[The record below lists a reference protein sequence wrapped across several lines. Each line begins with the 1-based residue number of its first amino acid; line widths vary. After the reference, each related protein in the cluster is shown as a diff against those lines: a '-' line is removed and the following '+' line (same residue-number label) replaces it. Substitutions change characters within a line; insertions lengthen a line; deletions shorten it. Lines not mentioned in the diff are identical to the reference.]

1 MSLCRSVAQT
11 NLSLAIDRL
20 HRYQLITTREKK
32 LLLEKYSTLGKMG
45 KHSARENA
53 PDYSLRYVLLDLL
66 VQAKIFSTSG
76 TSSLMSFIAAPASS
90 RNLPPATIHVELD
103 TFIQRLDRAGL
114 LSDQT
119 KTHLV
124 LMNNDGRLGWEIEAA
139 EVSLY
144 AANQEYFLR
153 PEKLKRFADG
163 LRSTN
168 VLSEAN
174 YSLLMEKSRQGKL
187 HRYSEIPPYLDFS
200 TPVATPKLPR
210 DTMRRLQALY
220 AITSKV
226 YPGLTYDSI
235 GFRVEKDKDSLPD
248 FQTYNLVTTIWIE
261 HKPYAYSGYF
271 YAEFK
276 NNPDSLPPVPDRYY
290 TLFNKV
296 LADRSSPYRLHS
308 ITNGMELLGVIAL
321 TQDQFKQLE
330 WSYDGALSPYVQVSY
345 EKYTN
350 TLTQQKIGAA
360 LKTYDSLGLFSHLS
374 RAEKDSC
381 MAEVAVKELLY
392 YSDILKCFK
401 NLVLD
406 LDAKYGIDSAQYA
419 DITRHAALI
428 SKGAFLPDKIV
439 DGYTFERPNFT
450 YGFTLHNK
458 VYSASL
464 HQERKYLDFGF
475 WNLIDSAERENNPA
489 GRFYN
494 IYPSDGLTEIY
505 LTNEQYD
512 FLQSHQLLEFTDPE
526 N

>member
-1 MSLCRSVAQT
+1 
-11 NLSLAIDRL
+11 
-20 HRYQLITTREKK
+20 
-32 LLLEKYSTLGKMG
+32 
-45 KHSARENA
+45 
-53 PDYSLRYVLLDLL
+53 
-66 VQAKIFSTSG
+66 
-76 TSSLMSFIAAPASS
+76 
-90 RNLPPATIHVELD
+90 
-103 TFIQRLDRAGL
+103 
-114 LSDQT
+114 
-119 KTHLV
+119 
-124 LMNNDGRLGWEIEAA
+124 
-139 EVSLY
+139 
-144 AANQEYFLR
+144 
-153 PEKLKRFADG
+153 
-163 LRSTN
+163 
-168 VLSEAN
+168 
-174 YSLLMEKSRQGKL
+174 
-187 HRYSEIPPYLDFS
+187 
-200 TPVATPKLPR
+200 
-210 DTMRRLQALY
+210 
-220 AITSKV
+220 
-226 YPGLTYDSI
+226 
-235 GFRVEKDKDSLPD
+235 
-248 FQTYNLVTTIWIE
+248 
-261 HKPYAYSGYF
+261 
-271 YAEFK
+271 
-276 NNPDSLPPVPDRYY
+276 
-290 TLFNKV
+290 
-296 LADRSSPYRLHS
+296 
-308 ITNGMELLGVIAL
+308 L